1 MGDHPTAGIL
11 FNQFF
16 EIMKTKILNAL
27 RTEYANLGL
36 GDKAFDGVASFLEK
50 TITEEGKIA
59 EAIKEESV
67 KNLLKSIQGES
78 DSLRNRAAQAAK
90 DLEDYKKTHPE
101 ATPTPQPT
109 PAPTATQPQETEN
122 ERKLREQMEKITE
135 RLERQEKAEKT
146 KATLALVKAAAKA
159 AGCTYDKA
167 LELTERLFS
176 VKDDESDEDASKR
189 FKDEYDANVKKYFS
203 DGVTPFQ
210 GAYVSAPAVV
220 KPEDKAARAREEAK
234 RVRES

>member
-1 MGDHPTAGIL
+1 
-11 FNQFF
+11 
-16 EIMKTKILNAL
+16 MKTKILNAL

-101 ATPTPQPT
+101 ATQTPSTNT
-109 PAPTATQPQETEN
+109 PPQETER
-122 ERKLREQMEKITE
+122 EKKLREQLEAITK
-135 RLERQEKAEKT
+135 RLDDQDKAAKV
-146 KATLALVKAAAKA
+146 KATLASARAAAIA
-159 AGCTYDKA
+159 AGCTFDKG
-167 LELTERLFS
+167 LDLTEQLFS
-176 VKDDESDEDASKR
+176 VKDDESDEDAAKR

-203 DGVTPFQ
+203 DGIMPFQ

>member
-1 MGDHPTAGIL
+1 MGDRPIAGIL

-59 EAIKEESV
+59 EAVKEESV

-78 DSLRNRAAQAAK
+78 DSLRNKAAQAAK

-101 ATPTPQPT
+101 ATQTPPTTT
-109 PAPTATQPQETEN
+109 PPQETER
-122 ERKLREQMEKITE
+122 EKKLREQLEAITK
-135 RLERQEKAEKT
+135 RLDDHDKAAKV
-146 KATLALVKAAAKA
+146 KATLTSARAAAIA
-159 AGCTYDKA
+159 AGCTFDKG
-167 LELTERLFS
+167 LDLTEQLFS
-176 VKDDESDEDASKR
+176 VKDDESDEDAAKR

>member
-1 MGDHPTAGIL
+1 MGNRPIAGIL

-78 DSLRNRAAQAAK
+78 DSLRNKAAQAAK

-101 ATPTPQPT
+101 AKQTT
-109 PAPTATQPQETEN
+109 TQPQETES

-135 RLERQEKAEKT
+135 RLDKQEKAEKT

-167 LELTERLFS
+167 LELTEQLFS

-203 DGVTPFQ
+203 DGITPFQ

>member
-1 MGDHPTAGIL
+1 
-11 FNQFF
+11 
-16 EIMKTKILNAL
+16 MKTKILNAL

-78 DSLRNRAAQAAK
+78 DSLRNKAAQAAK

-101 ATPTPQPT
+101 ATPAPQPT
-109 PAPTATQPQETEN
+109 PAPTTTPPQETER
-122 ERKLREQMEKITE
+122 EKKLREQLEAITK
-135 RLERQEKAEKT
+135 RLDDQDKAAKV
-146 KATLALVKAAAKA
+146 KATLASARAAAIA
-159 AGCTYDKA
+159 AGCTFDKG
-167 LELTERLFS
+167 LDLTEQLFS
-176 VKDDESDEDASKR
+176 VKDDESDEDAAKR

-203 DGVTPFQ
+203 DGITPFQ